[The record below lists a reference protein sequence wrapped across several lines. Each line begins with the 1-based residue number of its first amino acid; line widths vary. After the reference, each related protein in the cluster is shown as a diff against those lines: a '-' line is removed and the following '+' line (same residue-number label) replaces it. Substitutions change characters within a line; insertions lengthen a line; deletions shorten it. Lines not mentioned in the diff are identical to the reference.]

1 MTAAAVAAAE
11 GVRSD
16 ASKDKNQEADGARR
30 NPYLWEEGNR
40 RVVAFAPPLIV
51 GNAFLPRGS
60 TEDDGGVDRCVQ
72 EFR

>member
-1 MTAAAVAAAE
+1 MTAAAVAAAK

-30 NPYLWEEGNR
+30 NPYLWEEVNR
-40 RVVAFAPPLIV
+40 RVTVFAPPLLV

-60 TEDDGGVDRCVQ
+60 TEDDGGVDICVL
-72 EFR
+72 ELR